1 MKVFLNGIIQTEE
14 EAVISVF
21 DHGFLYGFGL
31 FETLRAYQGKLFL
44 YDQHYERLS
53 RSAEDY
59 GISMNKSRAELEN
72 DIYLTME
79 ANGLQDAYIRV
90 TLSGGAEGLGLY
102 GETYSK
108 PTWLIMAKPLG
119 PMPSVKSLVTLQ
131 LPRSTPEGLRR
142 AKSLSFAN
150 GILAKKELVQRG
162 LATAEGLFLNT
173 EGYIVEGTVS
183 NLFFVKKGQ
192 LYTPHKDTGLL
203 SGVTR
208 DWMIQ
213 LCKYKGIPIH
223 EGYFTLDDL
232 ADAKE
237 VFITNSIQEIVAIDQ
252 VDGRRVPSVKGSL
265 TSFLI
270 EQYQLAVQRL
280 GGDSI
285 GN

>member
-21 DHGFLYGFGL
+21 DHGFLYGFGM

-44 YDQHYERLS
+44 YEQHYERLW
-53 RSAEDY
+53 RSAEKY
-59 GISMNKSRAELEN
+59 QITMNKSQSELQN
-72 DIYLTME
+72 DIYHTME

-102 GETYSK
+102 GETHAK

-119 PMPSVKSLVTLQ
+119 PMSSVKSMVTLQ
-131 LPRSTPEGLRR
+131 LPRSTPEGLTR
-142 AKSLSFAN
+142 AKSLSYAN
-150 GILAKKELVQRG
+150 GILAKKELVQRN
-162 LATAEGLFLNT
+162 LPTAEGLFLNT
-173 EGYIVEGTVS
+173 EGYMVEGTVS

-208 DWMIQ
+208 DWIIQ

-223 EGYFTLDDL
+223 EGFYTLDDL
-232 ADAKE
+232 MEAKE

-252 VDGRRVPSVKGSL
+252 VDGREVPSVKGPL
-265 TSFLI
+265 TSYFI
-270 EQYQLAVQRL
+270 EQYQLTVQRL